1 MKWNNKTIYISLFS
15 VLYFVVAAVSAVHAV
30 SFFGL
35 ANTFWLGVIL
45 AIAFEI
51 GQAAVLFSILT
62 SPRERSKVMPWVLM
76 CMFTLVQ
83 VLGNVYSSY
92 KYVVNNSMADLRY
105 FKEPIFIWTE
115 IPDNMANVIIV
126 YLVGAILPI
135 SALLLTSMVTN
146 YLQDDLNDKKLVEET
161 KVEEH
166 VEPEP
171 QVVEQKVEEIV
182 ETEQPEV
189 EHKVEEIVETEQ
201 PEVEQKVEETVETE
215 QPETGAKEFR
225 KQIIEDKPSPVS
237 DELNVV
243 EKPTLKSHF
252 VNV

>member
-1 MKWNNKTIYISLFS
+1 
-15 VLYFVVAAVSAVHAV
+15 
-30 SFFGL
+30 
-35 ANTFWLGVIL
+35 
-45 AIAFEI
+45 
-51 GQAAVLFSILT
+51 
-62 SPRERSKVMPWVLM
+62 
-76 CMFTLVQ
+76 
-83 VLGNVYSSY
+83 
-92 KYVVNNSMADLRY
+92 MADLRY

-161 KVEEH
+161 KVEKH

-171 QVVEQKVEEIV
+171 QVVEQKIEDIV

-189 EHKVEEIVETEQ
+189 EQKVEEHVEPEQ

-225 KQIIEDKPSPVS
+225 EQIIEDEPAPET

>member
-1 MKWNNKTIYISLFS
+1 MKWSNKTIYISLFS

-92 KYVVNNSMADLRY
+92 KYVVNN
-105 FKEPIFIWTE
+105 
-115 IPDNMANVIIV
+115 
-126 YLVGAILPI
+126 
-135 SALLLTSMVTN
+135 
-146 YLQDDLNDKKLVEET
+146 
-161 KVEEH
+161 
-166 VEPEP
+166 
-171 QVVEQKVEEIV
+171 
-182 ETEQPEV
+182 
-189 EHKVEEIVETEQ
+189 
-201 PEVEQKVEETVETE
+201 
-215 QPETGAKEFR
+215 
-225 KQIIEDKPSPVS
+225 
-237 DELNVV
+237 
-243 EKPTLKSHF
+243 LKIQQ
-252 VNV
+252 

>member
-15 VLYFVVAAVSAVHAV
+15 ILYFVVAAVSAVHAV

-62 SPRERSKVMPWVLM
+62 SSRERSKIMPWVLM

-92 KYVVNNSMADLRY
+92 KYVVNNSMEDLRY

-146 YLQDDLNDKKLVEET
+146 YLQDDTVKPAPMIAEIKKQEDEIPEPEKLETKKIEQESEQILENNKEVVENLEDEKIEAEKPETEITENLETENVEEEKT
-161 KVEEH
+161 KISEME
-166 VEPEP
+166 
-171 QVVEQKVEEIV
+171 
-182 ETEQPEV
+182 
-189 EHKVEEIVETEQ
+189 
-201 PEVEQKVEETVETE
+201 
-215 QPETGAKEFR
+215 
-225 KQIIEDKPSPVS
+225 
-237 DELNVV
+237 
-243 EKPTLKSHF
+243 SHF
-252 VNV
+252 VNMK